1 MLYWPLVIRMLWNF
15 VWNWTLKPARWS
27 AGYPGGTRIPFPME
41 TSRCWRWESSKGC
54 GNRWSHWTHRNH
66 FKSLSYLSWAIIV
79 WRKTLHTSWISEWFE
94 SPLVFCL
101 MHFRLR
107 CLDSKV
113 VTTATALPWEVM
125 SHTFTGS
132 NPVKGMQR
140 WLDMMFSE
148 DYYVAAF
155 HALSYPVHPMY
166 ATFVHTSASGYVSS
180 LFLALG
186 RCFHPKNGP
195 SHLWLTHD
203 EVHDRSLS
211 GDHLM

>member
-1 MLYWPLVIRMLWNF
+1 MGKLQR
-15 VWNWTLKPARWS
+15 VWQSLESLN
-27 AGYPGGTRIPFPME
+27 
-41 TSRCWRWESSKGC
+41 TS
-54 GNRWSHWTHRNH
+54 
-66 FKSLSYLSWAIIV
+66 KSLQVPIISIMSNYCLE
-79 WRKTLHTSWISEWFE
+79 KTLHTSWISEWFE

-203 EVHDRSLS
+203 EVHNRSLS